1 LQNNYRPGSISS
13 EWQTQDWPTLLV
25 LCRDFYNSVNPK
37 GPTSKCDR
45 DSFSELQIDRN
56 AHHKKIRQ
64 WFMNPTRYCQEI
76 TCEKLKFPEKCIYQL
91 TSTHTTESCNIKKEC
106 DKIIT
111 SKKSASTSAHSG
123 SSSTTSGQLKHLTEE
138 EFEDAVESDAKEESD
153 LGNDTYE
160 SDLLYFACVSNHYL
174 RLVKSDASSQN
185 DLSRHARKFPIII
198 DSGVNFHM
206 FKERE
211 FFKSLVPATGKIIL
225 GDGKSSVP
233 IFGVGTVECQIGGNC
248 LLIENVR
255 YAPAL
260 SESIYSLFLH
270 AQLPHHGVYSSFEE
284 RLFLNFPMFKMKA
297 IIGTDDIYL
306 DALPVSIST
315 RDDCQLPFLD
325 E

>member
-1 LQNNYRPGSISS
+1 VLFTIFFTLGAEFEPLQNNYRLGSISS

-174 RLVKSDASSQN
+174 
-185 DLSRHARKFPIII
+185 
-198 DSGVNFHM
+198 
-206 FKERE
+206 
-211 FFKSLVPATGKIIL
+211 
-225 GDGKSSVP
+225 
-233 IFGVGTVECQIGGNC
+233 
-248 LLIENVR
+248 
-255 YAPAL
+255 
-260 SESIYSLFLH
+260 
-270 AQLPHHGVYSSFEE
+270 
-284 RLFLNFPMFKMKA
+284 
-297 IIGTDDIYL
+297 
-306 DALPVSIST
+306 
-315 RDDCQLPFLD
+315 
-325 E
+325 